1 VNERLAY
8 EMLLSLLEDDTELL
22 QELVAH
28 GLLEAQEGGYLPEQ
42 AETARLAHT
51 LIRDLDVNWEGVEI
65 ILNMR
70 QELLATRR
78 QMAQLLEYLRKS
90 ALAPRGPG
98 I

>member
-1 VNERLAY
+1 MNERLAY
-8 EMLLSLLEDDTELL
+8 DMLLSLLEDDAELVR
-22 QELVAH
+22 ELVAH

-78 QMAQLLEYLRKS
+78 QMAQLLEYLQRS
-90 ALAPRGPG
+90 AFLPREPS